1 MKKHLILT
9 IALYLTATLPI
20 KAQEE
25 YTVSSPNGSLEL
37 KISMRD
43 TLSYQIF
50 ADGEALSEISP
61 IAMIVERNGRRI
73 TLGENP
79 AVEKCSR
86 NSISQKIPMHL
97 GENDQIDDTYNEMI
111 LDLGTLYSLHC
122 RAYDEGVAYRIESK
136 ISGSITI
143 RNEIAEFNF
152 KDNPQVWIAYDED
165 KRTMSQW
172 ELPYKRELSVK
183 SVKTG
188 DYGINP
194 CFFRNN
200 KKNIGITVIE
210 SDLENYPGMYLLK
223 KEAGNK
229 LVGKWA
235 EYPKKIKNDSKYD
248 SQAVLER
255 YDYIALTPG
264 VRTYPW
270 RGFIISRDDSELMNN
285 DLIYKLAKPQ
295 VERDFSWISA
305 GQTAFEWLHDG
316 ELEGDLGFIYGPFG
330 DGRPHTLE
338 FYKYY
343 VDFAAEMGFEW
354 MTCDAGWGEEYIK
367 ELCTYAKSKNIK
379 IMVWSYFNFLLVDEP
394 MLARFKEWGISGV
407 KADFMSR
414 DDQVAS
420 GWIPTMAERCA
431 KYQLMLLLHGCPK
444 PVAWH
449 RTYPNIISYEA
460 VTGEESNKW
469 NDNCNP
475 LYHTVIPFLRML
487 GGAMDM
493 TPGSLRNKT
502 RKGWT
507 WKGTGAPWSLGTR
520 AHQMAQYVVYH
531 QTLGFVSDAPTEYRK
546 FPEIMEFL
554 KHVPTIW
561 NETKPL
567 QGKIGEFAVMARRSD
582 KEWYVGGLSNWTERT
597 LDVDFSFLTPGIPYK
612 AYIIEDVPEKN
623 NDTSST
629 TGDATACK
637 CHTIDV
643 TSQTRMSFK
652 LAEGGGFVMRIY
664 PDPNY
669 TSVKNTALREKVQ
682 IWYEQNNESIYV
694 QLPEHELTADIHL
707 YDITG
712 RPFYPDYT
720 KKDNPLCISIAQL
733 SRGYYCVKCTTP
745 DLSQSKL
752 IYKN

>member
-9 IALYLTATLPI
+9 IALCLTATLPI

-61 IAMIVERNGRRI
+61 IAMVVERNGRRI

-111 LDLGTLYSLHC
+111 LDLGSLYSLHC

-223 KEAGNK
+223 KEAGTK

-264 VRTYPW
+264 IRTYPW

-285 DLIYKLAKPQ
+285 DLVYKLAKPQ
-295 VERDFSWISA
+295 AERDFSWISA
-305 GQTAFEWLHDG
+305 GRTAFEWLHDG

-367 ELCTYAKSKNIK
+367 ELCAYAKSKSIK

-582 KEWYVGGLSNWTERT
+582 KEWYVGGLSNWTART
-597 LDVDFSFLTPGIPYK
+597 LDVDFSFLTPGMPYK

-694 QLPEHELTADIHL
+694 QLPERELTADIHL
-707 YDITG
+707 YDIAG

-745 DLSQSKL
+745 GLSQSKL

>member
-9 IALYLTATLPI
+9 IALCLTATLPI

-61 IAMIVERNGRRI
+61 IAMVVERNGRRI

-86 NSISQKIPMHL
+86 NFISQKIPMHL

-111 LDLGTLYSLHC
+111 LDLGSLYSLHC

-223 KEAGNK
+223 KEAGTK

-264 VRTYPW
+264 IRTYPW

-285 DLIYKLAKPQ
+285 DLVYKLAKPQ
-295 VERDFSWISA
+295 AERDFSWISA
-305 GQTAFEWLHDG
+305 GRTAFEWLHDG

-367 ELCTYAKSKNIK
+367 ELCAYAKSKSIK

-444 PVAWH
+444 PVAWN

-582 KEWYVGGLSNWTERT
+582 KEWYVGGLSNWTART
-597 LDVDFSFLTPGIPYK
+597 LDVDFSFLTPGMPYK

-694 QLPEHELTADIHL
+694 QLPERELTADIHL
-707 YDITG
+707 YDIAG

-745 DLSQSKL
+745 GLSQSKL

>member
-111 LDLGTLYSLHC
+111 LDLGSLYSLHC
-122 RAYDEGVAYRIESK
+122 RAYDDGVAYRIESK

-305 GQTAFEWLHDG
+305 GRTAFEWLHDG

>member
-9 IALYLTATLPI
+9 IALCITATLPI

-111 LDLGTLYSLHC
+111 LDLGSLYSLHC

-305 GQTAFEWLHDG
+305 GRTAFEWLHDG

-502 RKGWT
+502 RKEWT

-597 LDVDFSFLTPGIPYK
+597 LDVDFSFLTPGMPYK
-612 AYIIEDVPEKN
+612 AYILEDVPEKN

-629 TGDATACK
+629 TGDATTCK

-694 QLPEHELTADIHL
+694 QLPEREITADIHL
-707 YDITG
+707 YDIAG

-745 DLSQSKL
+745 GLSQSKL

>member
-111 LDLGTLYSLHC
+111 LDLGSLYSLHC

-305 GQTAFEWLHDG
+305 GRTAFEWLHDG

-733 SRGYYCVKCTTP
+733 SSGYYCVKCTTP

>member
-1 MKKHLILT
+1 
-9 IALYLTATLPI
+9 
-20 KAQEE
+20 
-25 YTVSSPNGSLEL
+25 
-37 KISMRD
+37 
-43 TLSYQIF
+43 
-50 ADGEALSEISP
+50 
-61 IAMIVERNGRRI
+61 
-73 TLGENP
+73 
-79 AVEKCSR
+79 
-86 NSISQKIPMHL
+86 
-97 GENDQIDDTYNEMI
+97 
-111 LDLGTLYSLHC
+111 
-122 RAYDEGVAYRIESK
+122 
-136 ISGSITI
+136 
-143 RNEIAEFNF
+143 
-152 KDNPQVWIAYDED
+152 
-165 KRTMSQW
+165 
-172 ELPYKRELSVK
+172 
-183 SVKTG
+183 
-188 DYGINP
+188 
-194 CFFRNN
+194 
-200 KKNIGITVIE
+200 
-210 SDLENYPGMYLLK
+210 
-223 KEAGNK
+223 
-229 LVGKWA
+229 
-235 EYPKKIKNDSKYD
+235 
-248 SQAVLER
+248 
-255 YDYIALTPG
+255 
-264 VRTYPW
+264 
-270 RGFIISRDDSELMNN
+270 MNN
-285 DLIYKLAKPQ
+285 DLVYKLAKPQ
-295 VERDFSWISA
+295 AEKDFSWISA
-305 GQTAFEWLHDG
+305 GRTAFEWLHDG

-367 ELCTYAKSKNIK
+367 ELCAYAKLKSIK

-597 LDVDFSFLTPGIPYK
+597 LDVDFSFLTPRMPYK

-694 QLPEHELTADIHL
+694 QLPERELTADIHL
-707 YDITG
+707 YDIAG

-745 DLSQSKL
+745 GLSQSKL

>member
-9 IALYLTATLPI
+9 IALCLTATLPI

-61 IAMIVERNGRRI
+61 IAMVVERNGRRI

-111 LDLGTLYSLHC
+111 LDLGSLYSLHC

-223 KEAGNK
+223 KEAGTK

-235 EYPKKIKNDSKYD
+235 EFPKKIKNDSKYD

-285 DLIYKLAKPQ
+285 DLVYKLAKPQ
-295 VERDFSWISA
+295 AERDFSWISA
-305 GQTAFEWLHDG
+305 GRTAFEWLHDG

-367 ELCTYAKSKNIK
+367 ELCAYAKSKSIK

-597 LDVDFSFLTPGIPYK
+597 LDVDFSFLTPGMPYK

-669 TSVKNTALREKVQ
+669 TSVKNTVLREKVQ

-694 QLPEHELTADIHL
+694 QLPERELTADIHL

-720 KKDNPLCISIAQL
+720 KKDNPLCISITQL

-745 DLSQSKL
+745 GLSQSKL

>member
-305 GQTAFEWLHDG
+305 GRTAFEWLHDG

-487 GGAMDM
+487 RGAMDM

-712 RPFYPDYT
+712 RPFYLDYT

>member
-305 GQTAFEWLHDG
+305 GRTAFEWLHDG

>member
-9 IALYLTATLPI
+9 IALCLTATLPI

-61 IAMIVERNGRRI
+61 IAMVVERNGRQI

-111 LDLGTLYSLHC
+111 LDLGSLYSLHC

-264 VRTYPW
+264 IRTYPW

-285 DLIYKLAKPQ
+285 DLVYKLAKPQ
-295 VERDFSWISA
+295 AERDFSWISA
-305 GQTAFEWLHDG
+305 GRTAFEWLHDG

-367 ELCTYAKSKNIK
+367 ELCAYAKSKSIK

-597 LDVDFSFLTPGIPYK
+597 LDVDFSFLTPGMPYK

-694 QLPEHELTADIHL
+694 QLPERELTADIHL
-707 YDITG
+707 YDIAG

-745 DLSQSKL
+745 GLSQSKL

>member
-143 RNEIAEFNF
+143 RNEIAELNF

-305 GQTAFEWLHDG
+305 GRTAFEWLHDG

>member
-305 GQTAFEWLHDG
+305 GRTAFEWLHDG

-531 QTLGFVSDAPTEYRK
+531 QTLGFVSDAPTDYRK

>member
-305 GQTAFEWLHDG
+305 GRTAFEWLHDG

-367 ELCTYAKSKNIK
+367 ELCTYAKAKNIK

>member
-61 IAMIVERNGRRI
+61 IAMVVERNGRRI

-97 GENDQIDDTYNEMI
+97 GENDQIDNTYNEMI
-111 LDLGTLYSLHC
+111 LDLGSLYSLHC

-223 KEAGNK
+223 KEAGTK

-264 VRTYPW
+264 IRTYPW

-285 DLIYKLAKPQ
+285 DLVYKLAKPQ
-295 VERDFSWISA
+295 AERDFSWISA
-305 GQTAFEWLHDG
+305 GRTAFEWLHDG

-367 ELCTYAKSKNIK
+367 ELCAYAKSKSIK

-582 KEWYVGGLSNWTERT
+582 KEWYVGGLSNWTART
-597 LDVDFSFLTPGIPYK
+597 LDVDFSFLTPGMPYK

-669 TSVKNTALREKVQ
+669 TSVKNTVLREKVQ

-694 QLPEHELTADIHL
+694 QLPERELTADIHL
-707 YDITG
+707 YDIAG

-745 DLSQSKL
+745 GLSQSKL

>member
-305 GQTAFEWLHDG
+305 GRTAFEWLHDG

-637 CHTIDV
+637 CHMIDV

-694 QLPEHELTADIHL
+694 QKTMLRYTIL
-707 YDITG
+707 Y
-712 RPFYPDYT
+712 F
-720 KKDNPLCISIAQL
+720 L
-733 SRGYYCVKCTTP
+733 SF
-745 DLSQSKL
+745 L
-752 IYKN
+752 

>member
-9 IALYLTATLPI
+9 IALCLTATLPI

-61 IAMIVERNGRRI
+61 IAMVVERNGRQI

-111 LDLGTLYSLHC
+111 LDLGSLYSLHC

-223 KEAGNK
+223 KEAGTK

-285 DLIYKLAKPQ
+285 DLVYKLAKPQ
-295 VERDFSWISA
+295 AERDFSWISA
-305 GQTAFEWLHDG
+305 GRTAFEWLHDG

-343 VDFAAEMGFEW
+343 VDFTAEMGFEW

-367 ELCTYAKSKNIK
+367 ELCAYAKSKSIK

-414 DDQVAS
+414 DDQMAS

-597 LDVDFSFLTPGIPYK
+597 LDVDFSFLTPGMPYK

-669 TSVKNTALREKVQ
+669 TSVKNTVLREKVQ

-694 QLPEHELTADIHL
+694 QLPERELTADIHL

-745 DLSQSKL
+745 GLSQSKL

>member
-9 IALYLTATLPI
+9 IALCLTATLPI

-111 LDLGTLYSLHC
+111 LDLGSLYSLHC

-305 GQTAFEWLHDG
+305 GRTAFEWLHDG

-694 QLPEHELTADIHL
+694 QLPEHDLTADIHL

>member
-305 GQTAFEWLHDG
+305 GRTAFEWLHDG

-612 AYIIEDVPEKN
+612 AYTIEDVPEKN

>member
-79 AVEKCSR
+79 SVEKCYL

-111 LDLGTLYSLHC
+111 LDLGSLYSLHC

-305 GQTAFEWLHDG
+305 GRTAFEWLHDG

-561 NETKPL
+561 DETKPL

>member
-111 LDLGTLYSLHC
+111 LDLGSLYSLHC

-305 GQTAFEWLHDG
+305 GRTAFEWLHDG

-444 PVAWH
+444 PVAWQ

-561 NETKPL
+561 DETKPL

>member
-255 YDYIALTPG
+255 YDYIALTSG

-305 GQTAFEWLHDG
+305 GRTAFEWLHDG

>member
-122 RAYDEGVAYRIESK
+122 RAYDERVAYRIESK

-305 GQTAFEWLHDG
+305 GRTAFEWLHDG

>member
-305 GQTAFEWLHDG
+305 GRTAFEWLHDG

-420 GWIPTMAERCA
+420 GWIPTMAEHCA

-669 TSVKNTALREKVQ
+669 TSVKNIALREKVQ

>member
-9 IALYLTATLPI
+9 IALCLTATLPI

-111 LDLGTLYSLHC
+111 LDLGSLYSLHC

-305 GQTAFEWLHDG
+305 GRTAFEWLHDG

-597 LDVDFSFLTPGIPYK
+597 LDVDFSFLTPGMPYK
-612 AYIIEDVPEKN
+612 AYILEDVPEKN

-629 TGDATACK
+629 TGDATTCK

-694 QLPEHELTADIHL
+694 QLPEREITADIHL

-745 DLSQSKL
+745 GLSQSKL

>member
-111 LDLGTLYSLHC
+111 LDLGSLYSLHC

-305 GQTAFEWLHDG
+305 GRTAFEWLHDG

-379 IMVWSYFNFLLVDEP
+379 IMVWSYFNFLLVDAP

>member
-305 GQTAFEWLHDG
+305 GRTAFEWLHDG

-507 WKGTGAPWSLGTR
+507 WKGTGAPGSLGTR

>member
-1 MKKHLILT
+1 MKKHLVLS
-9 IALYLTATLPI
+9 IALCLTATLQI

-25 YTVSSPNGSLEL
+25 YTVSSPNESLEL

-61 IAMIVERNGRRI
+61 IAMVVERNGRRI

-79 AVEKCSR
+79 TVEKCSR

-111 LDLGTLYSLHC
+111 LDLGSLYSLHC

-136 ISGSITI
+136 INGSITI

-223 KEAGNK
+223 KEVGNK

-285 DLIYKLAKPQ
+285 DLVYKLAKPQ
-295 VERDFSWISA
+295 AEKDFSWISA
-305 GQTAFEWLHDG
+305 GRTAFEWLHDG

-367 ELCTYAKSKNIK
+367 ELCAYAQSKNIK

-469 NDNCNP
+469 NDHCNP
-475 LYHTVIPFLRML
+475 VYHTVIPFLRML

-597 LDVDFSFLTPGIPYK
+597 LEVDFSFLTPGMHYK
-612 AYIIEDVPEKN
+612 AYVIEDIPEKN

-629 TGDATACK
+629 TGDATVCK

-643 TSQTRMSFK
+643 SSQTRMSFK

-664 PDPNY
+664 PDPND
-669 TSVKNTALREKVQ
+669 TSVKNTALREKIQ
-682 IWYEQNNESIYV
+682 IWYEQNNKSIYV
-694 QLPEHELTADIHL
+694 QLPERELTADIHL
-707 YDITG
+707 YDIAG

-745 DLSQSKL
+745 NISQSKL

>member
-61 IAMIVERNGRRI
+61 IAMVVERNGRRI

-285 DLIYKLAKPQ
+285 DLVYKLAKPQ
-295 VERDFSWISA
+295 AERDFSWISA
-305 GQTAFEWLHDG
+305 GRTAFEWLHDG

-567 QGKIGEFAVMARRSD
+567 QGKIGEFAVMARRLD

-597 LDVDFSFLTPGIPYK
+597 LDVDFSFLTPGMPYK

-669 TSVKNTALREKVQ
+669 TSVKNTVLREKVQ

-694 QLPEHELTADIHL
+694 QLPERELTADIHL
-707 YDITG
+707 YDIAG

-745 DLSQSKL
+745 GLSQSKL

>member
-111 LDLGTLYSLHC
+111 LDLGSLYSLHC

-305 GQTAFEWLHDG
+305 GRTAFEWLHDG

-354 MTCDAGWGEEYIK
+354 MTCDADWGEEYIK

>member
-9 IALYLTATLPI
+9 IALCLTATLPI

-111 LDLGTLYSLHC
+111 LDLGSLYSLHC

-305 GQTAFEWLHDG
+305 GRTAFEWLHDG

-597 LDVDFSFLTPGIPYK
+597 LDVDFSFLTPGMPYK
-612 AYIIEDVPEKN
+612 AYILEDVPEKN

-643 TSQTRMSFK
+643 TSQTRMNFK

-694 QLPEHELTADIHL
+694 QLPEREITADIHL
-707 YDITG
+707 YDIAG

-745 DLSQSKL
+745 GLSQSKL

>member
-9 IALYLTATLPI
+9 IALCLTATLPI

-61 IAMIVERNGRRI
+61 IAMVVERNGRQI

-111 LDLGTLYSLHC
+111 LDLGSLYSLHC

-223 KEAGNK
+223 KEAGTK

-264 VRTYPW
+264 IRTYPW

-285 DLIYKLAKPQ
+285 DLVYKLAKPQ
-295 VERDFSWISA
+295 AERDFSWISA
-305 GQTAFEWLHDG
+305 GRTAFEWLHDG

-367 ELCTYAKSKNIK
+367 ELCAYAKSKSIK

-546 FPEIMEFL
+546 FPGIMEFL

-582 KEWYVGGLSNWTERT
+582 KEWYVGGLSNWTART
-597 LDVDFSFLTPGIPYK
+597 LDVDFSFLTPGMPYK

-694 QLPEHELTADIHL
+694 QLPERELTADIHL
-707 YDITG
+707 YDIAG

-745 DLSQSKL
+745 GLSQSKL

>member
-305 GQTAFEWLHDG
+305 GRTAFEWLHDG

-475 LYHTVIPFLRML
+475 LYHTVIPFLRMR

>member
-111 LDLGTLYSLHC
+111 LDLGSLYSLHC

-305 GQTAFEWLHDG
+305 GRTAFEWLHDG

-561 NETKPL
+561 DETKPL

-669 TSVKNTALREKVQ
+669 TSVKNIALREKVQ

>member
-305 GQTAFEWLHDG
+305 GRTAFEWLHDG

-707 YDITG
+707 
-712 RPFYPDYT
+712 
-720 KKDNPLCISIAQL
+720 
-733 SRGYYCVKCTTP
+733 
-745 DLSQSKL
+745 
-752 IYKN
+752 

>member
-305 GQTAFEWLHDG
+305 GRTAFEWLHDG

-354 MTCDAGWGEEYIK
+354 MTCDAGWREEYIK

>member
-9 IALYLTATLPI
+9 IALCLTATLPI

-111 LDLGTLYSLHC
+111 LDLGSLYSLHC

-305 GQTAFEWLHDG
+305 GRTAFEWLHDG

-449 RTYPNIISYEA
+449 RTYPKIISYEA

>member
-111 LDLGTLYSLHC
+111 LDLGSLYSLHC

-305 GQTAFEWLHDG
+305 GRTAFEWLHDG

-597 LDVDFSFLTPGIPYK
+597 LDVDLSFLTPGIPYK

>member
-9 IALYLTATLPI
+9 IALCLTATLPI

-61 IAMIVERNGRRI
+61 IAMVVERNGRRI

-97 GENDQIDDTYNEMI
+97 GENDQIDDTYNEII
-111 LDLGTLYSLHC
+111 LDLGSLYSLHC

-136 ISGSITI
+136 INGSITI

-223 KEAGNK
+223 KEVGNK

-305 GQTAFEWLHDG
+305 GRTAFEWLHDG

-561 NETKPL
+561 DETKPL

-694 QLPEHELTADIHL
+694 QLPERELTADIHL
-707 YDITG
+707 YDIAG

-745 DLSQSKL
+745 GLSQSKL

>member
-97 GENDQIDDTYNEMI
+97 GENDQIDNTYNEMI

-305 GQTAFEWLHDG
+305 GRTAFEWLHDG

-643 TSQTRMSFK
+643 TSKTRMSLK

>member
-61 IAMIVERNGRRI
+61 IAMVVERNGRRI

-305 GQTAFEWLHDG
+305 GRTAFEWLHDG